1 MLHVSMCL
9 PSPCQ
14 EIIDSLCSNANSKYI
29 LVMVSIGSNNL
40 LTSNLE
46 NKADKETKHTT
57 KPKLVS
63 TLRSVAML
71 GNFT

>member
-1 MLHVSMCL
+1 MLVSMCL

-46 NKADKETKHTT
+46 NKADKKQNTQ
-57 KPKLVS
+57 PNQSWLP
-63 TLRSVAML
+63 LCGL
-71 GNFT
+71 WQC

>member
-1 MLHVSMCL
+1 MLVSMLL

-46 NKADKETKHTT
+46 NKADKKQNTQ
-57 KPKLVS
+57 PKQSWFPLCG
-63 TLRSVAML
+63 LWQC
-71 GNFT
+71 